1 MSEETGQTSNEERF
15 LGVRTTIT
23 PPEEAS
29 EGAETPQPDEIE
41 VEVVDDRPTE
51 DQRTPRS
58 EADDDEGELSS
69 DELSNLGSRAQ
80 KRIKKLKYEYHEER
94 RAKEASERM
103 SNEAVE
109 YTRTLQTENQ
119 QLLKLIQDSQNA
131 LSERSQYGADAALA
145 IATENFKKA
154 HESGDSDQ
162 IAATQQALTHAQM
175 YQASASAVP
184 QQIIDNWKQ
193 QALAEQRQQDATQP
207 YVEPQPEEPDPRAV
221 EWEQDNPW
229 FGNDREMTSFA
240 FGVHERLVRD
250 EGVDPS
256 SAEYYELIDKRMKAV
271 FPTHFGSS
279 NTAGS
284 GESVVVETAPRRKA
298 STVVAPATRNNG
310 AMPRKIQLT
319 QTQVSLAKRL
329 GLTPQQYAQQLLKEM
344 S

>member
-23 PPEEAS
+23 PPEEAA
-29 EGAETPQPDEIE
+29 EGAETTQPDEIE
-41 VEVVDDRPTE
+41 VEVVDDRSEE
-51 DQRTPRS
+51 DQR
-58 EADDDEGELSS
+58 LSS
-69 DELSNLGSRAQ
+69 GEKTGAESDPELQQYGEKVQ
-80 KRIKKLKYEYHEER
+80 KRIKKLKYDFHEER
-94 RAKEASERM
+94 RAKEASERL
-103 SNEAVE
+103 SSEAVE
-109 YTRTLQTENQ
+109 FTKTLQTENQ
-119 QLLKLIQDSQNA
+119 QLLKLVQDSQSA
-131 LSERSQYGADAALA
+131 LSERSQYGADAAVA

-154 HESGDSDQ
+154 HESGDADQ
-162 IAATQQALTHAQM
+162 IAGAQQALTQAQM

-207 YVEPQPEEPDPRAV
+207 QAEPQPQEPDPRAV

-229 FGNDREMTSFA
+229 FGSDREMTSFA

-256 SAEYYELIDKRMKAV
+256 SAEYYELIDERMKAV
-271 FPTHFGSS
+271 FPTHFGNS
-279 NTAGS
+279 NVAES